1 MAIAPP
7 SISRARAPGGDSMSV
22 RGFFGVFK
30 YSRRAIELVWS
41 TSQGLTV
48 CLAVLTIVAG
58 VLPASVAF
66 VGSRIVDSVV
76 AAMRAGGADS
86 SRVLEFVL
94 LEGILVAF
102 IAAAQRGIS
111 FCQSLLRAQLGQ
123 RVNVMI
129 LEKALTLELQHFE
142 DSEFYDKLTRARRE
156 ASSRPLSLVMRTFGL
171 VQNGISLV
179 SYGTLLAHFS
189 P

>member
-7 SISRARAPGGDSMSV
+7 SVSRAKAPSGDAMTV

-41 TSQGLTV
+41 TSQGLTLY
-48 CLAVLTIVAG
+48 LAALTIIAG

-76 AAMRAGGADS
+76 AAMRSGGMDA

-94 LEGILVAF
+94 LEGILIAT

-111 FCQSLLRAQLGQ
+111 FCQSLLRA
-123 RVNVMI
+123 
-129 LEKALTLELQHFE
+129 
-142 DSEFYDKLTRARRE
+142 
-156 ASSRPLSLVMRTFGL
+156 
-171 VQNGISLV
+171 LV
-179 SYGTLLAHFS
+179 SLS
-189 P
+189 

>member
-7 SISRARAPGGDSMSV
+7 SISRARGPGSDPISV

-30 YSRRAIELVWS
+30 YSRRAIELVRS
-41 TSQGLTV
+41 TSQGLTL

-76 AAMRAGGADS
+76 AAMRSGGTDS

-94 LEGILVAF
+94 LEGILVAS
-102 IAAAQRGIS
+102 IAAA
-111 FCQSLLRAQLGQ
+111 
-123 RVNVMI
+123 
-129 LEKALTLELQHFE
+129 
-142 DSEFYDKLTRARRE
+142 
-156 ASSRPLSLVMRTFGL
+156 
-171 VQNGISLV
+171 
-179 SYGTLLAHFS
+179 
-189 P
+189 